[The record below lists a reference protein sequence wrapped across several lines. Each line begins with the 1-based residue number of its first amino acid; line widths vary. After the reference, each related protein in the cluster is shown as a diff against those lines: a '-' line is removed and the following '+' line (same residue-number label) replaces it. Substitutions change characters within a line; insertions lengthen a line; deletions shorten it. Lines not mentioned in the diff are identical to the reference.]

1 MKIANL
7 GGRLSIVSG
16 DLALDVETASG
27 GRFGPDPQS
36 AWERWDEFEEW
47 ARGGEAVAAHRFDP
61 AALGAPVPRPSQVF
75 AIGLNYRDHA
85 EEASIPIP
93 ADITVFTK
101 FASCLTGPFATVE
114 LPSGHVDYEV
124 ELVLVIGRAAHRVR
138 AAEAWSHV
146 AGVTVGQDLSERD
159 VQFRP
164 PVPQFS
170 LGKSF
175 PGFGPIG
182 PVVATIDELAN
193 PDDLELG
200 CRIGDEV
207 LQKSR
212 TSKMLFPVPELIE
225 RLSAVVTLRAG
236 DIVFTGTPSG
246 VGVVRKPQRWL
257 RPGEEL
263 ESWIEGVGTMRQRLA
278 GA

>member
-1 MKIANL
+1 LKIANL
-7 GGRLSIVSG
+7 SGRLSILCG

-27 GRFGPDPQS
+27 WRFSADPQ
-36 AWERWDEFEEW
+36 AVWTEWDRFAEW
-47 ARGGEAVAAHRFDP
+47 ARGAGSSGARSFAAED
-61 AALGAPVPRPSQVF
+61 LGPPVPRPSQVF
-75 AIGLNYRDHA
+75 GIGLNYRDHA

-93 ADITVFTK
+93 SELTVFTK

-114 LPSGHVDYEV
+114 LPSAHVDYEV
-124 ELVLVIGRAAHRVR
+124 ELVLVIGREGRRIR
-138 AAEAWSHV
+138 AADAWAHV
-146 AGVTVGQDLSERD
+146 AGVTIGQDLSERD
-159 VQFRP
+159 VQLRP

-182 PVVATIDELAN
+182 PAVATIDELAD

-200 CRIGDEV
+200 CRIGDDV

-212 TSKMLFPVPELIE
+212 TSKMLFPVPDLLE

-236 DIVFTGTPSG
+236 DVVFTGTPAG
-246 VGVVRKPQRWL
+246 VGIGRKPPRWL

-263 ESWIEGVGTMRQRLA
+263 ESWIEGVGTMRQRLTA
-278 GA
+278 